1 MFYLCN
7 QIKINYLQMKY
18 FIKALLILLLIG
30 CTSESTDNEYN
41 ILADDSLSFEK
52 VPAIS
57 PDLVEEVIQSIP
69 SPLEMTSLI
78 QGVGAN
84 YSKNILNPTENI
96 KNYNTNFKKAINLG
110 IYGADLGYIN
120 LYEQNQDALLY
131 LNSVKDLA
139 DDIRVGHYFNF
150 ETLQRLTDMGS
161 NLDSILYITT
171 SNFEDMYRYLRE
183 QNRSSLTI
191 LMLTGGWLESLH
203 IAAQVNKINEG
214 EEWHQELSEKIG
226 EQKVTLD
233 QIMILL
239 SVYQNDHNIQKL
251 RSDLDILK
259 KLFETV
265 EVKYTYKE
273 PTFKE
278 IDGMLIVE
286 DHSSS
291 VIIISPELLSNI
303 AAETESIR
311 RTLTN

>member
-1 MFYLCN
+1 MLVLF
-7 QIKINYLQMKY
+7 
-18 FIKALLILLLIG
+18 LIG
-30 CTSESTDNEYN
+30 CTSETNNEN
-41 ILADDSLSFEK
+41 DLLEDDSLSFEK
-52 VPAIS
+52 VPDIS

-78 QGVGAN
+78 QGIGAN

-131 LNSVKDLA
+131 LNSVKELA

-150 ETLQRLTDMGS
+150 ETLQRLTNLGG
-161 NLDSILYITT
+161 NLDSLLYITT

-191 LMLTGGWLESLH
+191 LMLTGGWLEALH
-203 IAAQVNKINEG
+203 IAAQIDKLNTEEG
-214 EEWHQELSEKIG
+214 WHKELSERIG

-251 RSDLDILK
+251 RSDLDNLK
-259 KLFETV
+259 RLFEQV
-265 EVKYTYKE
+265 EVKYTYE
-273 PTFKE
+273 PPTFKE
-278 IDGMLIVE
+278 IDNMLIVE
-286 DHSSS
+286 DHSTST
-291 VIIISPELLSNI
+291 IIITEELI
-303 AAETESIR
+303 AEIASETESIR
-311 RTLTN
+311 KTLTN

>member
-1 MFYLCN
+1 
-7 QIKINYLQMKY
+7 MKN
-18 FIKALLILLLIG
+18 FIITMLVLFLIG
-30 CTSESTDNEYN
+30 CTSESNNEN
-41 ILADDSLSFEK
+41 DLLEDDSLSFEK
-52 VPAIS
+52 VPDIS

-78 QGVGAN
+78 QGIGAN

-131 LNSVKDLA
+131 LNSVKELA
-139 DDIRVGHYFNF
+139 DDIRVGHYFSF
-150 ETLQRLTDMGS
+150 ETLQRLTNLGG
-161 NLDSILYITT
+161 NLDSLLYITT

-191 LMLTGGWLESLH
+191 LMLTGGWLEALH
-203 IAAQVNKINEG
+203 IAAQIDKLNTD
-214 EEWHQELSEKIG
+214 EEWHKELSERIG

-251 RSDLDILK
+251 RSDLDNLK
-259 KLFETV
+259 RLFEQV
-265 EVKYTYKE
+265 EVKYTYQP

-278 IDGMLIVE
+278 VGDMLIVE
-286 DHSSS
+286 DHSTST
-291 VIIISPELLSNI
+291 IIITEELLTEI
-303 AAETESIR
+303 ASETESIR
-311 RTLTN
+311 KTLTN

>member
-1 MFYLCN
+1 
-7 QIKINYLQMKY
+7 MKN
-18 FIKALLILLLIG
+18 FILTMMVLFLIG
-30 CTSESTDNEYN
+30 CTSGTNNEN
-41 ILADDSLSFEK
+41 DLFEDDSLSFEK
-52 VPAIS
+52 VPDIS

-131 LNSVKDLA
+131 LNSVKELA

-150 ETLQRLTDMGS
+150 ETLQRLTNLGG
-161 NLDSILYITT
+161 NLDSLLYITT

-191 LMLTGGWLESLH
+191 LMLTGGWLEALH
-203 IAAQVNKINEG
+203 IAAQIDKLNTD
-214 EEWHQELSEKIG
+214 EEWHKELSERIG

-251 RSDLDILK
+251 RSDLDKLK
-259 KLFETV
+259 RLFEQV
-265 EVKYTYKE
+265 EVKYTYQP

-278 IDGMLIVE
+278 VGNMLIVE
-286 DHSSS
+286 DHSTST
-291 VIIISPELLSNI
+291 IIITEELLTEI
-303 AAETESIR
+303 ASETESIR
-311 RTLTN
+311 KTLTN